1 MLTFVI
7 TISGNVIKQ
16 SPVTSPLQPMCC
28 QVPKED
34 CNQVQKTTYEYVTKQ
49 QMSPTLSVLIFRKKL
64 ARSLKNLFRIKFKE
78 ENAL

>member
-1 MLTFVI
+1 MLTFVMNI
-7 TISGNVIKQ
+7 TIKKAPAS
-16 SPVTSPLQPMCC
+16 SPSQPLCH

-49 QMSPTLSVLIFRKKL
+49 QMSPTISVLIFRKKL

-78 ENAL
+78 GNAL